1 MAVLR
6 KIQKEIFDKNSKCR
20 KVTKTIFLVCT
31 WICIGLTLEIQ
42 GPTFK
47 DLEIQTGASTE
58 AISRAISGR
67 SAGYFIGSFIG
78 GFLVD
83 KLINYCDLMIAICL
97 DGIAVSTVAVPWSPN
112 SVLLWVLF
120 TLQGTF
126 EGVINIA
133 GQKLIMVIWKRDAPS
148 PLHVLHLGFGIGS
161 LIVPNIANP
170 FLAVPAPMLSPSNGS
185 GNVSANISSYE
196 HRSVFETENVSMN
209 YSKESIVETSVLYL
223 KESRIGSAYFIVA
236 IITAALSIVFY
247 CYQFVHRKKDKLD
260 EHIEKIEKNTETLRK
275 KSFREIIDPA
285 TCAHGDRTFGIIMF
299 SLLFFFYINAV
310 GGERILGK
318 FIRNYSIDQLDF
330 SVDEGSM
337 INTFFWISFSIGR
350 FSGFIA
356 ARWIPIRTLL
366 PIEAF
371 GALVSSILLNIF
383 ARDSATMLWVFIL
396 PVGFFEAPMFPSAMG
411 WADSY
416 LEMSGTGITFLLL
429 GGASGGIAYMF
440 IIGYFY
446 DNYGNLS
453 FLYQV
458 LAFGIIA
465 ASLAVLLTIAGRGRG
480 NRYDTVTKSDSYH
493 VEETEDI
500 SDDEIEHET

>member
-1 MAVLR
+1 M
-6 KIQKEIFDKNSKCR
+6 
-20 KVTKTIFLVCT
+20 
-31 WICIGLTLEIQ
+31 
-42 GPTFK
+42 
-47 DLEIQTGASTE
+47 
-58 AISRAISGR
+58 
-67 SAGYFIGSFIG
+67 
-78 GFLVD
+78 
-83 KLINYCDLMIAICL
+83 MIAICL

-185 GNVSANISSYE
+185 GTVSANISSYE
-196 HRSVFETENVSMN
+196 HRLVFETENVSMN
-209 YSKESIVETSVLYL
+209 NSKESIVETSVFLCIERKINLMNIL
-223 KESRIGSAYFIVA
+223 K
-236 IITAALSIVFY
+236 
-247 CYQFVHRKKDKLD
+247 
-260 EHIEKIEKNTETLRK
+260 KIEKNTETLRK

-356 ARWIPIRTLL
+356 ARWIPIRILL

-465 ASLAVLLTIAGRGRG
+465 ASLTVLLTIAGRGRG
-480 NRYDTVTKSDSYH
+480 NRYD
-493 VEETEDI
+493 
-500 SDDEIEHET
+500 